1 LTFPTI
7 AETSK
12 GDGSGTSLTVS
23 HTFTAG
29 SDKKL
34 IVFTG
39 GEDGS
44 AFTVTGVTY
53 NGTALTKITEELAV
67 RNVSSAWY
75 LDDEDFPSTPGA
87 YNVVASY
94 DSDVGDSF
102 THVVGLQ
109 DAVQGAVDAYASSS
123 ETSTPTSI
131 ETDITTTEDD
141 SLILGGVSDAAGGS
155 NLEPDTGQNL
165 LLLSDVGG
173 SDFYTGDEEIASAG
187 ATSMGWTAPSNQYRL
202 AQVVLAIS
210 SPSGAAALDNAAIMG
225 AHF

>member
-7 AETSK
+7 EETSK

-29 SDKKL
+29 SNKKL

-53 NGTALTKITEELAV
+53 NGTALTKILEDIEV

-94 DSDVGDSF
+94 DADVNDSF

-109 DAVQGAVDAYASSS
+109 GAKQGAVDASASSTEGS
-123 ETSTPTSI
+123 SPTAI
-131 ETDITTTEDD
+131 ETDITTTTAD
-141 SLILGGVSDAAGGS
+141 SVILGGVSDAAGGS
-155 NLEPDTGQNL
+155 NLAVDTGQTL

-173 SDFYTGDEEIASAG
+173 SDFYTGSEEIASAG

-202 AQVVLAIS
+202 VQVLLAIS
-210 SPSGAAALDNAAIMG
+210 ASAAPAAG
-225 AHF
+225 VNTFFAHSF